1 MVLTAVA
8 PGSLSALEPLRM
20 ARKLDRYRETAR
32 MSLEPWLVEAALA
45 RLRQTLSSADQRI
58 IIKATR
64 TPHKVVWPESWV
76 VSQSEI

>member
-1 MVLTAVA
+1 
-8 PGSLSALEPLRM
+8 
-20 ARKLDRYRETAR
+20 
-32 MSLEPWLVEAALA
+32 LA

-64 TPHKVVWPESWV
+64 TPHKVMWPESWV